1 MTALGKIFCI
11 LVLILS
17 LVQGAFAVLLYI
29 PHTHWPTQ
37 YAELEKRYKVAQAS
51 ADQSAAE
58 AQKAKADSDR
68 AVAEQ
73 VAANKKLE
81 EELVSQRGEN
91 TNLRN
96 NAQQAELARAQ
107 ANAAKEAAKVE
118 VERIQADVEHLKGT
132 LKKQMEA
139 NTELV
144 TQNNTLRQEKVAADI
159 KANTLSDRNKQMEE
173 KLQDLARD
181 LARLKSPAAA
191 TGVGAKA
198 GKNPPAD
205 SIEGLVRQVDG
216 GLVKITIG
224 SDAGLLKGHT
234 LEVYRLSSVPEQSKY
249 LGTIRIID
257 VSNTEAVGQPTGRM
271 AAPMEVGDRVASR
284 ILGG

>member
-17 LVQGAFAVLLYI
+17 LVQGAFAVLLYTAR
-29 PHTHWPTQ
+29 THWATQ

-58 AQKAKADSDR
+58 AQKAKADSER
-68 AVAEQ
+68 ALAEQ

-81 EELVSQRGEN
+81 EELVSQKGQN
-91 TNLRN
+91 TILTNKSQE
-96 NAQQAELARAQ
+96 ADLARERAEATKTQ
-107 ANAAKEAAKVE
+107 ATIE
-118 VERIQADVEHLKGT
+118 VQRMTADVEHLKET
-132 LKKQMEA
+132 LKKQMAA

-144 TQNNTLRQEKVAADI
+144 NQNNTLRQEKVAADI
-159 KANTLSDRNKQMEE
+159 KANALSDRNKQMEE

-181 LARLKSPAAA
+181 LARLKSPVAA

-205 SIEGLVRQVDG
+205 SIEGLIRQVDG

-224 SDAGLLKGHT
+224 SDAGLVKGHT
-234 LEVYRLSSVPEQSKY
+234 LEVFRLSSVPEQSKY
-249 LGTIRIID
+249 IGTIRIID
-257 VSNTEAVGQPTGRM
+257 VSNTEAVGQPMGRL
-271 AAPMEVGDRVASR
+271 AAPIEVGDHVASR